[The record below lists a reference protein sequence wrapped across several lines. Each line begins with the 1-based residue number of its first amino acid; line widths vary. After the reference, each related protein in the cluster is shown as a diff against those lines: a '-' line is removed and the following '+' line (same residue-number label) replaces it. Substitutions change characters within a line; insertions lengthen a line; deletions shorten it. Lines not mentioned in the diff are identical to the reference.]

1 MYNAIFFFTLK
12 YEKQLADFRNSPMK
26 LCFCLIGRICGE
38 GDRLDRCCHLDL

>member
-38 GDRLDRCCHLDL
+38 GDRLDRYCHLDL